1 MKIRMLAMGLIAS
14 LAALPALAADIDGKW
29 NANVDTPQGALAL
42 VLEFKADGEKL
53 TGTISNDMM
62 GNLPISEGTVK
73 GNEVTFKLSIDAGP
87 AGAITVAYKGAVKGD
102 DLTLVS
108 KFDAGQG
115 EAMETELLAKRAK

>member
-29 NANVDTPQGALAL
+29 NASVDTPQGALVL
-42 VLEFKADGEKL
+42 VFEFKADGEKL
-53 TGTISNDMM
+53 SGTISNDMM

-73 GNEVTFKLSIDAGP
+73 GNDVTFKLSIDGGP

-115 EAMETELLAKRAK
+115 EAMETQLVAKRAK